1 MCAEEGQYVMI
12 PAVEGGGVPAVVLD
26 DFYKVG
32 CFIHELLIW
41 GENGRYVAPT
51 SGRSYG
57 RTT

>member
-1 MCAEEGQYVMI
+1 MI